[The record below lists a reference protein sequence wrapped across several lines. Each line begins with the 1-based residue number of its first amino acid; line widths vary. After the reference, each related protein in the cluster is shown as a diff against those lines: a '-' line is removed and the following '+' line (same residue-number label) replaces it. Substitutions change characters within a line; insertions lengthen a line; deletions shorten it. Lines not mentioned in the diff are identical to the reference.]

1 MITKQERIKLRS
13 LAQNIKPTIWVGK
26 DNFDED
32 IYNKINEEL
41 YAHELIKIA
50 LNPSQEKLTDEQ
62 LSEVATKTGADIVTQ
77 IGKKIVLYK
86 LSNKKNIKHILN
98 SNNK

>member
-32 IYNKINEEL
+32 IYNKINDEL
-41 YAHELIKIA
+41 FIHELIKIS
-50 LNPSQEKLTDEQ
+50 LNPSQEKLTQDE
-62 LSEVATKTGADIVTQ
+62 LGELATKTGADIVTQ

-86 LSNKKNIKHILN
+86 PSTKKGIKHILE
-98 SNNK
+98 K